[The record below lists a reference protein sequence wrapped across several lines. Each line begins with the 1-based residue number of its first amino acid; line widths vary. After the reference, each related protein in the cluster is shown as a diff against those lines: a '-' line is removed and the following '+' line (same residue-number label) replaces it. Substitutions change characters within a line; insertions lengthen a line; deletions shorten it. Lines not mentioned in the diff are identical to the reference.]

1 MTATTSNEKLQAW
14 VSEWAEIFQPDAIHW
29 CDGTEAEYDA
39 LCQQMVDA
47 GTFERIRCD
56 IGTLANCVLVGA
68 NGAPGAA
75 VPAGYDFTGY
85 QLIPGVL
92 HAYKASAED
101 LARYVMPGS
110 KPGRK

>member
-47 GTFERIRCD
+47 APA
-56 IGTLANCVLVGA
+56 LASVAKPLMQGA
-68 NGAPGAA
+68 
-75 VPAGYDFTGY
+75 
-85 QLIPGVL
+85 
-92 HAYKASAED
+92 KA
-101 LARYVMPGS
+101 
-110 KPGRK
+110 